1 MKFEAVLFDLDG
13 TLLDSIE
20 DLTDS
25 MNIVLDGFGFPGHDA
40 EACKNFVGDGVEMF
54 ALRALPENR
63 RDEATVAQCAAEMR
77 AEYRKRWSLKTRPYD
92 GIPKL
97 LDDLT
102 LRNLKLAVLS
112 NKPEE
117 STREMVAELLS
128 KWRFYPVAG
137 ARSSVPKKPDPILA
151 IEISQQLR
159 VPADKFLY
167 LGDTGTDMKTAR
179 GAGMFPVGALWGFRT
194 AEELKDTGA
203 EVLVAHPSE
212 VLQFL

>member
-25 MNIVLDGFGFPGHDA
+25 MNIVLNGFGFPGHDV
-40 EACKNFVGDGVEMF
+40 EACKHFVGDGVETF
-54 ALRALPENR
+54 ALRALPENQ

-92 GIPKL
+92 GIPEL

-137 ARSSVPKKPDPILA
+137 AQPSVPKKPDPTLA
-151 IEISQQLR
+151 IEISQHLR

-203 EVLVAHPSE
+203 KVLVAHPSE

>member
-25 MNIVLDGFGFPGHDA
+25 MNLVLDGYGLPGHDA

-77 AEYRKRWSLKTRPYD
+77 AEYRKRWSQKTRPYD
-92 GIPKL
+92 GIPEL

-128 KWRFYPVAG
+128 KWQFYPVAG
-137 ARSSVPKKPDPILA
+137 ARPAVPKKPDPILA

-159 VPADKFLY
+159 LPADKFLY

-212 VLQFL
+212 VLQLL

>member
-1 MKFEAVLFDLDG
+1 M
-13 TLLDSIE
+13 
-20 DLTDS
+20 
-25 MNIVLDGFGFPGHDA
+25 
-40 EACKNFVGDGVEMF
+40 
-54 ALRALPENR
+54 
-63 RDEATVAQCAAEMR
+63 
-77 AEYRKRWSLKTRPYD
+77 
-92 GIPKL
+92 
-97 LDDLT
+97 DDLT

-137 ARSSVPKKPDPILA
+137 AQPSVPKKPDPILA

-167 LGDTGTDMKTAR
+167 LGDTGTDMKT
-179 GAGMFPVGALWGFRT
+179 GFRT

-212 VLQFL
+212 VLQLF

>member
-40 EACKNFVGDGVEMF
+40 EACKNFVGDGVEIF

-92 GIPKL
+92 GIPEL

-102 LRNLKLAVLS
+102 LRHLKLAVLS

-117 STREMVAELLS
+117 STKEMVAELLS

-137 ARSSVPKKPDPILA
+137 ARPSVPQKPDPILA

-159 VPADKFLY
+159 MPADKFLY

-179 GAGMFPVGALWGFRT
+179 GAGMFAVGALWGFRT

-212 VLQFL
+212 VLQLL

>member
-1 MKFEAVLFDLDG
+1 MKYEAVLFDLDG

-25 MNIVLDGFGFPGHDA
+25 MNLVLDGYGLPGHDA

-77 AEYRKRWSLKTRPYD
+77 AEYRKRWSQKTRPYD
-92 GIPKL
+92 GIPEL

-128 KWRFYPVAG
+128 KWQFYPVAG
-137 ARSSVPKKPDPILA
+137 ARPAVPKKPDPILA

-159 VPADKFLY
+159 LPAEKFLY

-203 EVLVAHPSE
+203 EVLVEHPSE
-212 VLQFL
+212 VLQLL

>member
-25 MNIVLDGFGFPGHDA
+25 MNIVLDGFGFPNHDA
-40 EACKNFVGDGVEMF
+40 EACKHFVGDGVEMF
-54 ALRALPENR
+54 ALRALPENQ
-63 RDEATVAQCAAEMR
+63 RDEAMVAQCAAEMR

-92 GIPKL
+92 GIPEL

-117 STREMVAELLS
+117 STKEMVAELLS

-137 ARSSVPKKPDPILA
+137 ARPSVPKKPDPTLA
-151 IEISQQLR
+151 IEISQQLH

-179 GAGMFPVGALWGFRT
+179 GAGMFPVGALWGFRA
-194 AEELKDTGA
+194 AEELNDTGA
-203 EVLVAHPSE
+203 KVLVAHPSE

>member
-25 MNIVLDGFGFPGHDA
+25 MNIVLDGLGFPGHDA
-40 EACKNFVGDGVEMF
+40 EACKHFVGDGVEIF
-54 ALRALPENR
+54 ALRALPENH
-63 RDEATVAQCAAEMR
+63 RDQATVAQCVAEMR

-92 GIPKL
+92 GIPEL

-117 STREMVAELLS
+117 STKEMVAELLS
-128 KWRFYPVAG
+128 KWRFHPVAG
-137 ARSSVPKKPDPILA
+137 ARPSVPKKPDPTLA

-159 VPADKFLY
+159 LPADKFLY

-179 GAGMFPVGALWGFRT
+179 GAGMFPIGALWGFRT
-194 AEELKDTGA
+194 AEELKDSGA

>member
-40 EACKNFVGDGVEMF
+40 EACKNFVGDGVEIF

-63 RDEATVAQCAAEMR
+63 RDEATVAQCAAKMR

-92 GIPKL
+92 GIPEL

-102 LRNLKLAVLS
+102 LRHLKLAVLS

-117 STREMVAELLS
+117 STKEMVAELLS

-167 LGDTGTDMKTAR
+167 LGDTGTDMKTAK
-179 GAGMFPVGALWGFRT
+179 GAGMFAVGALWGFRT

-212 VLQFL
+212 VLQLL

>member
-40 EACKNFVGDGVEMF
+40 EACKNFVGDGVEIF

-92 GIPKL
+92 GIPEL

-102 LRNLKLAVLS
+102 LRHLKLAVLS

-117 STREMVAELLS
+117 STKEMVAELLS

-137 ARSSVPKKPDPILA
+137 ARPSVPKKPDPILA

-179 GAGMFPVGALWGFRT
+179 GAGMFAVGALWGFRT

-212 VLQFL
+212 VLQLL